1 MTNSHNRFS
10 SKRTDNL
17 AITAYATRVV
27 SSPKGLM
34 LVHEAIVTP
43 EACHG
48 REQKIVK
55 FAVPMAQQDDL
66 QVLENRW
73 KLAIDQLQ
81 MTYAIDGR
89 IVDLDIK
96 IPMFI
101 IEKRQAQTPEFI
113 KEFLNED
120 SAYEQ

>member
-1 MTNSHNRFS
+1 
-10 SKRTDNL
+10 
-17 AITAYATRVV
+17 
-27 SSPKGLM
+27 
-34 LVHEAIVTP
+34 
-43 EACHG
+43 
-48 REQKIVK
+48 
-55 FAVPMAQQDDL
+55 
-66 QVLENRW
+66 
-73 KLAIDQLQ
+73 